1 MFDRV
6 FGGPHSVLVNREIIC
21 VPVSDDTFEKLLQQL
36 QSEKQR
42 WNEFSGTEKYELAI
56 IISATSVPNFQNQC
70 KMLFTELDGASS
82 NYGCVMKN
90 TMANALYGLF
100 TQPRDGRT

>member
-1 MFDRV
+1 MIPPQFW
-6 FGGPHSVLVNREIIC
+6 LTEEIMC
-21 VPVSDDTFEKLLQQL
+21 VSLSDDTFAKLLQQL

-42 WNEFSGTEKYELAI
+42 WNEFSSTEQNELAI

-90 TMANALYGLF
+90 AMANALYGLF